1 MRKAIGFLL
10 LISVLMLTASNAT
23 QTDKRA
29 APPTVDELAGAW
41 IGFDG
46 GGSEFVR
53 IELQPN
59 QTGYLAIVAAP
70 NFITHDCGVQVYR
83 VNAWRLNGWQISC
96 DLSPISSN
104 AESAQASGKLFVS
117 SLYLKVHGD
126 KRRWKIESTLHMEPR
141 IDQSNKKERRY
152 RVCAAQVICL
162 QTQLEKYRGST
173 QSRSRAVTEQG
184 TAFPT
189 GAPAFQ
195 SLRRR
200 TFLTRTRSRRA

>member
-141 IDQSNKKERRY
+141 IDQSNKETKDAIASVQR
-152 RVCAAQVICL
+152 
-162 QTQLEKYRGST
+162 K
-173 QSRSRAVTEQG
+173 
-184 TAFPT
+184 
-189 GAPAFQ
+189 
-195 SLRRR
+195 
-200 TFLTRTRSRRA
+200 